1 MMRVVTQMWKNL
13 PKLDSNHHP
22 NLQKL
27 IIELPLNSCST
38 IIDPDDVKRRVKA
51 SLARRHQAAE
61 RRRVSKKGVAGVV
74 NRKRRENKEDIKTST
89 SAFWADD

>member
-1 MMRVVTQMWKNL
+1 MMRVVNQLRENM
-13 PKLDSNHHP
+13 PKLDSNSYP
-22 NLQKL
+22 NVQKL
-27 IIELPLNSCST
+27 TIELYLHSCST

-89 SAFWADD
+89 SAFWADE